1 MIEELQKQYLILE
14 DKRKKLYDLLEEL
27 DEEQLNFRPAE
38 DKWSITQIIFHLVKA
53 EQLTVISI
61 NKEMRN
67 ADNHKAGISAF
78 IRSSLLKYAL
88 MSSLK
93 FKAPAIMGNIPKEY
107 DINELKTKWV
117 TVRNKLD
124 TALGEVD
131 TKLGK
136 KYLFT
141 HPYAGKL
148 NIYQT
153 MDFLVNH
160 FNHHNR
166 QIVRLAKEGKSKVKG
181 QK

>member
-1 MIEELQKQYLILE
+1 MIEVLQKQYLILE

-27 DEEQLNFRPAE
+27 DEKQLNSRPAE

-53 EQLTVISI
+53 EQLSVISI
-61 NKEMRN
+61 NKEIRN
-67 ADNHKAGISAF
+67 TEYRKAGISALV
-78 IRSSLLKYAL
+78 RSSLLKYAL
-88 MSSLK
+88 MSPLK
-93 FKAPAIMGNIPKEY
+93 FKAPAILGNMPAEY
-107 DINELKTKWV
+107 DIEELKTKWV
-117 TVRNKLD
+117 TVRNKLNS
-124 TALGEVD
+124 ALGEVD
-131 TKLGK
+131 KELGK

-153 MDFLVNH
+153 MDFLLQH

-166 QIVRLAKEGKSKVKG
+166 QIVRLAGRVR